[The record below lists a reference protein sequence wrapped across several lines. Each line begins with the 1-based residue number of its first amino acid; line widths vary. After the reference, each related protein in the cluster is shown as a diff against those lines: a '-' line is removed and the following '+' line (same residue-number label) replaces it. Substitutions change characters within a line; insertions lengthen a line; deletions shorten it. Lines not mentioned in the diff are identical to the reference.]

1 MSVDTPTIEAKPNT
15 VASSETETSAPASGF
30 QDISV
35 EELDGLIER
44 IEQAREHSLALSG
57 DDYALLLNAVL
68 TLANMQEQLSRNDLT
83 IHKLKKL
90 MGVVRS
96 SEKLR
101 GLVPSQDD
109 EENESTSSDSTAANK
124 RSAKS
129 RTRFKPKRKAPPVL
143 PPTVHRHGL
152 TELNKGDTC
161 PACSS
166 GKVYKYTPAVLLRV
180 VGHAP
185 LSGERHLCEQV
196 RCNGCGEIYSAELP
210 EHVKADGRPNQQ
222 YGYSARSVMAIYK
235 YFAGSPF
242 YRQESVN
249 GLLGGHVAAS
259 TVFDQCEQVANVLNP
274 IFKALKAI
282 AANAPQFYLDDTT
295 NRILA
300 QQPIKKTRGGVERL
314 RSGIYTSA
322 CLAITEEKKR
332 LVLFQTNVGHA
343 GEWMEEI
350 LSARDSNKDP
360 PLIMSDALSANQV
373 KGMPTTK
380 ALCNAHGRRGFA
392 ELVDQ
397 HLDETL
403 FVLELYQHAWVN
415 EAHCLDNTLS
425 ITERLDYH
433 KAHSLPHMKTIL
445 DWCEEQLATDT
456 VEANSNLGRAMN
468 YFIRHY
474 EGLTAFCRIAGAPVD
489 NNEIER
495 LIKLI
500 VRARKNS
507 LFFKTLVGAEISD
520 IITSVL
526 ACCHEQNINGFEYLN
541 AVQRNQLAV
550 KASPERWL
558 PWNYSEA
565 EKLRRSSSGRI
576 SYAGLP

>member
-1 MSVDTPTIEAKPNT
+1 MSVDAPTKETGPS
-15 VASSETETSAPASGF
+15 ASAARKGKANAPSFHDVSE
-30 QDISV
+30 Q
-35 EELDGLIER
+35 ELDGLIER
-44 IEQAREHSLALSG
+44 IEQAREHNLALSG

-68 TLANMQEQLSRNDLT
+68 TLASMQEQLSHNDLT

-90 MGVVRS
+90 LGVVRS

-101 GLVPSQDD
+101 DLLPAQDD
-109 EENESTSSDSTAANK
+109 GASDNASSDSATRKNK
-124 RSAKS
+124 RRTAGSKS
-129 RTRFKPKRKAPPVL
+129 RSKTNKPKPAPL
-143 PPTVHRHGL
+143 TPTVHRHAL
-152 TELNKGDTC
+152 DELSKGDAC
-161 PACSS
+161 PGCSA
-166 GKVYKYTPAVLLRV
+166 GKVYKYTPAVLLRI

-185 LSGERHLCEQV
+185 LSSERHLCEQL
-196 RCNGCGEIYSAELP
+196 RCNGCGEIFSAELP
-210 EHVKADGRPNQQ
+210 EHVKADGRANQQ

-259 TVFDQCEQVANVLNP
+259 TTFDQCEHVANALNP
-274 IFKALKAI
+274 VFKTIKAM
-282 AANAPQFYLDDTT
+282 AADAPQFYLDDTT

-300 QQPIKKTRGGVERL
+300 QQPIKKTRGGKERL

-322 CLAITEEKKR
+322 CLALTDKQKR

-350 LSARDSNKDP
+350 LKNRDPNKDP

-373 KGMPTTK
+373 QGIPTQK
-380 ALCNAHGRRGFA
+380 ALCNAHGRRGFV
-392 ELVDQ
+392 ELAAQHVD
-397 HLDETL
+397 EVL
-403 FVLELYQHAWVN
+403 FALEQYQHAWMN
-415 EAHCLDNTLS
+415 ESHCVENGLPDD
-425 ITERLDYH
+425 ERLAYH
-433 KAHSLPHMKTIL
+433 QTHSLPHMETL
-445 DWCEEQLATDT
+445 LTWCEEQLSTEV

-474 EGLTAFCRIAGAPVD
+474 EGLTAFCRITGAPVD

-520 IITSVL
+520 VITSVL
-526 ACCHEQNINGFEYLN
+526 ATCHEQNINAFDYLN

-558 PWNYSEA
+558 PWNYPRA
-565 EKLRRSSSGRI
+565 EKL
-576 SYAGLP
+576 PV